1 MLQRSSQAVCGNS
14 AFLLKSWKDFTDEL
28 NSDVNVQILGNL
40 TLHSV
45 GAETGLRV
53 RNNRVASQTD

>member
-1 MLQRSSQAVCGNS
+1 MCGNS